1 MPKEIKLRKG
11 FDIKLLGKAEKNVVT
26 GIHPD
31 TYAFKPTD
39 FLGIARP
46 KVMVNPGD
54 LVKAGTPIFFD
65 KMNPAVRFTAPVSGE
80 VVEVKRG
87 DKRAPLEIVI
97 LADKEI
103 EYLSFNK
110 YTSSALSSLSA
121 EDAKAQMLES
131 GVWPHIIQRPFGVI
145 ANPEQ
150 SPKAIFIS
158 TFDTHPVA
166 PDYAFALKG
175 EEQYFQAGLTIL
187 QKFTKGKVHLNLN
200 GQAEAAPIFNNAQG
214 VEINKFSGKH
224 PAGNVGVQIHHIAPI
239 NKGDLVW
246 TVSPTGVAQ
255 IGKLFLEGK
264 YDASKVI
271 ALAGPEVSKP
281 QYYRVIS
288 GANIKKVIENNLKS
302 PEKDLRFVSGNVL
315 TGERIPADG
324 YLGFYHQ
331 MITVLKEGK
340 EYDFLGWILP
350 TSKTS
355 RSLSFH
361 RALGTLSFLMPQK
374 EYALTTNTHGEER
387 AFVQTGVYEEV
398 LPMDILPVYLLKA
411 IMAQDFDAME
421 QLGIYE
427 IIEEDI
433 ALCEFIDVS
442 KINMQQILREGI
454 DLILNS

>member
-11 FDIKLLGKAEKNVVT
+11 FDIKLVGKAEKNVVT

-175 EEQYFQAGLTIL
+175 EEQERARLAKDLHDGLGGMLSGIKYSLSTV
-187 QKFTKGKVHLNLN
+187 KGNLVMT
-200 GQAEAAPIFNNAQG
+200 PDNAQAFERSLDMLDNSIREMRRVAHNMMPEVLLRYG
-214 VEINKFSGKH
+214 LQAALKDHCAEINKSGI
-224 PAGNVGVQIHHIAPI
+224 VRIIFDQM
-239 NKGDLVW
+239 GD
-246 TVSPTGVAQ
+246 
-255 IGKLFLEGK
+255 
-264 YDASKVI
+264 
-271 ALAGPEVSKP
+271 
-281 QYYRVIS
+281 
-288 GANIKKVIENNLKS
+288 ENNLLEPS
-302 PEKDLRFVSGNVL
+302 ARLAIY
-315 TGERIPADG
+315 RIG
-324 YLGFYHQ
+324 QEL
-331 MITVLKEGK
+331 
-340 EYDFLGWILP
+340 
-350 TSKTS
+350 
-355 RSLSFH
+355 
-361 RALGTLSFLMPQK
+361 
-374 EYALTTNTHGEER
+374 
-387 AFVQTGVYEEV
+387 
-398 LPMDILPVYLLKA
+398 
-411 IMAQDFDAME
+411 
-421 QLGIYE
+421 
-427 IIEEDI
+427 
-433 ALCEFIDVS
+433 
-442 KINMQQILREGI
+442 
-454 DLILNS
+454 